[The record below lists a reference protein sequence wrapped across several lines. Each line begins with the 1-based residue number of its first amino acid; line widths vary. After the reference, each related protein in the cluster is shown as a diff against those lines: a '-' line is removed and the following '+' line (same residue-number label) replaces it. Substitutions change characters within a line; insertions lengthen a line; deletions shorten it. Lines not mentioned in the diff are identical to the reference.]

1 MYCLSWVAFHAS
13 NSGQTTTVTVTSPA
27 APSSTY
33 TGPGYQPTTPAS
45 YESCDF
51 DPVNGGEFELLTPN
65 ALAIVNQNGK
75 ASETADPDAVVPGF
89 SFSHA
94 PAAPA
99 GVYDIA
105 IPGNSPPLYL
115 AVFKSGEVGFVG
127 AR

>member
-1 MYCLSWVAFHAS
+1 MYCLSWFTSHAS

-105 IPGNSPPLYL
+105 IPGNNPPLYL